1 MTEDAPPPPRRGVAG
16 FVEALDA
23 AVYRV
28 EGALVTIISLVMTF
42 TVFLDIVFRSFATGE
57 SQLAAKFVTV
67 MGWFGASDP
76 QALYPFLRDR
86 VTPTVLVLTTFFTGW
101 AVFVATR
108 RRQRRPRPASHGIA
122 AGALAVAGAWVFTQY
137 VVKVPS
143 KWVCASLLLA
153 GSVAYLVVSARRKA
167 WLGVAIAALVG
178 GVGAWFCQYLP
189 PQYIWSQEL
198 SLILLAWLAFLGAS
212 MATRAGKHIQVDAL
226 SRIMPRSLQP
236 WTRALGLVATMLFCA
251 YITYLSY
258 EHVFGPRGDYGSG
271 EIRPATRIPAW
282 TIIMAALVAFG
293 LMTLRFLGLAIDAIV
308 HPRAPEREISH

>member
-1 MTEDAPPPPRRGVAG
+1 MTKDAPPPPRRGVAG
-16 FVEALDA
+16 LVAALDA
-23 AVYRV
+23 GVYRV

-42 TVFLDIVFRSFATGE
+42 TVFLDIVYRSFATGE
-57 SQLAAKFVTV
+57 SQLAAKLVTV
-67 MGWFGASDP
+67 FGWFGASDP
-76 QALYPFLRDR
+76 QSLYPALRDHF
-86 VTPTVLVLTTFFTGW
+86 TPAVLVLTTFFTGW

-108 RRQRRPRPASHGIA
+108 RRQRRPRPVPHGIA
-122 AGALAVAGAWVFTQY
+122 AGALSVAGAWAFTQY

-153 GSVAYLVVSARRKA
+153 GCVAYLVVSARRQA
-167 WLGVAIAALVG
+167 WLGVVIAVLVG
-178 GVGAWFCQYLP
+178 GVGAWFCQHLP

-226 SRIMPRSLQP
+226 SRIIPKAVQP

-271 EIRPATRIPAW
+271 EIRPATGIPAW
-282 TIIMAALVAFG
+282 TIITAALVSFG
-293 LMTLRFLGLAIDAIV
+293 LMTLRFLALALDAIV
-308 HPRAPEREISH
+308 NPRAPERELTH

>member
-1 MTEDAPPPPRRGVAG
+1 VTDDAPPPSRRGVAG
-16 FVEALDA
+16 LVGALDA
-23 AVYRV
+23 GVYRV

-42 TVFLDIVFRSFATGE
+42 TVFLDIVFRAFATGE
-57 SQLAAKFVTV
+57 SQLAAKLVTV

-76 QALYPFLRDR
+76 QSMYPTLRDY
-86 VTPTVLVLTTFFTGW
+86 VTPAVLVITTFFTGW

-108 RRQRRPRPASHGIA
+108 RRQRRPRPVHLGVA
-122 AGALAVAGAWVFTQY
+122 AGALAVGGAWAFTRF
-137 VVKVPS
+137 VVQVPS

-153 GSVAYLVVSARRKA
+153 GCLAYLVVSARRKA
-167 WLGVAIAALVG
+167 WLGVGIAAVVG

-226 SRIMPRSLQP
+226 SRIIPKALQP
-236 WTRALGLVATMLFCA
+236 WSRALGLAATMLFCA

-282 TIIMAALVAFG
+282 TIIMAALVSFG
-293 LMTLRFLGLAIDAIV
+293 LMTLRFLGLALDALI

>member
-1 MTEDAPPPPRRGVAG
+1 MTDDAPPPSRRGVAG
-16 FVEALDA
+16 LVGALDA
-23 AVYRV
+23 GVYRV

-42 TVFLDIVFRSFATGE
+42 TVFLDIVFRAFATGE
-57 SQLAAKFVTV
+57 SQLAAKLVTV
-67 MGWFGASDP
+67 LGWFGASDP
-76 QALYPFLRDR
+76 QSMYPTLRDV
-86 VTPTVLVLTTFFTGW
+86 VTPAVLVVTTFFTGW

-108 RRQRRPRPASHGIA
+108 RRQRRPRPVPHGVA
-122 AGALAVAGAWVFTQY
+122 AGALAVGGAWAFTRF
-137 VVKVPS
+137 VVQVPS

-153 GSVAYLVVSARRKA
+153 GCVAYLVVSARRKA
-167 WLGVAIAALVG
+167 WLGVAIAGVVG

-226 SRIMPRSLQP
+226 GRVIPKALQP
-236 WTRALGLVATMLFCA
+236 WTRALGLMATMLFCA

-282 TIIMAALVAFG
+282 TIIMAALVSFG
-293 LMTLRFLGLAIDAIV
+293 LMTLRFLGLTLDALI
-308 HPRAPEREISH
+308 HPRAPERELSH